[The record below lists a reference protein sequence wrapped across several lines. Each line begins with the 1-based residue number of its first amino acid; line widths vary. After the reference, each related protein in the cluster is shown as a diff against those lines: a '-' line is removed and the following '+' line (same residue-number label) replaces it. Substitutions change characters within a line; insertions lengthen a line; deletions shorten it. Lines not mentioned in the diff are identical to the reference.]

1 MWPKELA
8 RSQQRSA
15 ECFPC
20 WERPR
25 GDRAGKGISNR
36 AGGAMERPA
45 VCGQALIASNNTAR
59 PRLSPKSFLLLAS
72 AAQRLRSRRPRWR
85 GQASAPPRERSE
97 NGARRGRATL
107 RALEPRSGRRA
118 TGRCRPHPVLSPFG
132 NGSAQDPKSGILPR
146 RGVCQARGRT
156 VATPPEPSAV
166 LDRRAPL
173 GLGGRGAPAATPQPG
188 VAERDPGGVRGSPGA
203 AASPAHRSSR
213 GRACG
218 AAARGGAG

>member
-36 AGGAMERPA
+36 AGGATERPA

-107 RALEPRSGRRA
+107 RALQPRSGRRA
-118 TGRCRPHPVLSPFG
+118 TGRCRPHPALSPFG

-166 LDRRAPL
+166 LGP
-173 GLGGRGAPAATPQPG
+173 
-188 VAERDPGGVRGSPGA
+188 PGA
-203 AASPAHRSSR
+203 ARARRTRGAGRHPTARRRRARPRRGSRLSR
-213 GRACG
+213 GGRES
-218 AAARGGAG
+218 RSPVE